1 MNKYKR
7 LALSIILVS
16 SIYAYGC
23 VSRKINVNEKNL
35 LLAINDIK
43 ITNTLPAFQTTPC
56 ENYAGKK
63 FINGSTKITY
73 EFDSRK
79 NPANANAILILKS
92 IITTMPSVSRA
103 DTSFEQRLQGYKIG
117 LSIGDKEVKL
127 MEDPS
132 LFTWGDENYSAYL
145 TIKSKKLGTYVMTR
159 KGNVIYTI
167 MTVGF
172 YIDKPDIMFKL
183 LQPKLEK
190 STGYYKQ

>member
-7 LALSIILVS
+7 LALCIIFVLSIC
-16 SIYAYGC
+16 ACGC
-23 VSRKINVNEKNL
+23 VSRKIGENEKSL
-35 LLAINDIK
+35 LLSINDIK
-43 ITNTLPAFQTTPC
+43 ANNTLPAFQTASC

-63 FINGSTKITY
+63 FINGSIEITY

-79 NPANANAILILKS
+79 NPANKNAFLMLKS

-117 LSIGDKEVKL
+117 LSIGNKEVKL
-127 MEDPS
+127 MEDPA

-145 TIKSKKLGTYVMTR
+145 TIKGKKLGTYVMTR

-172 YIDKPDIMFKL
+172 YINKPDVMLKL
-183 LQPKLEK
+183 LQPKLK
-190 STGYYKQ
+190 KTALYFK